1 MSKEN
6 VFFSSDFNYSSMS
19 DEKLTDLIR
28 SGDKCALE
36 YLINKYKKLSKC

>member
-19 DEKLTDLIR
+19 DENLQTLL
-28 SGDKCALE
+28 GLE
-36 YLINKYKKLSKC
+36 INVHWNILLINIKA